1 MMMRPLDL
9 AFDICLPGL
18 RSATHLNSR
27 EGVIRG
33 PDPASDERWTGR
45 LDDGTCVSVKTSN
58 SVHVRREYISYM
70 QL

>member
-9 AFDICLPGL
+9 ALDICLPGL

-33 PDPASDERWTGR
+33 PDPASDEWWTAR
-45 LDDGTCVSVKTSN
+45 HDDGTCVSVKAAIFA
-58 SVHVRREYISYM
+58 HVRREYISYM